1 MLRRCIG
8 WDYSQPCIYMITI
21 VLADRRS
28 QALGF
33 VVADTIGDNGTPTA
47 DHCELTALGQAVA
60 DCWEAIPRFYPQVQI
75 IGKQVM
81 PDPVHGIL
89 WV

>member
-47 DHCELTALGQAVA
+47 AHCELTALGQAVA